1 MNVLVIG
8 DSCTDEFVY
17 GEINRISPEAPVPVL
32 QPVKNTKNGG
42 MANNVYNNLLSIM
55 SLSLSS
61 KEIILFSKLE
71 TIIFSF

>member
-32 QPVKNTKNGG
+32 QPVKKTKNG
-42 MANNVYNNLLSIM
+42 AKVPYH
-55 SLSLSS
+55 
-61 KEIILFSKLE
+61 
-71 TIIFSF
+71 SF